1 MDFHCASPDRYEL
14 LKKFAK
20 ENRRNMTLAESV
32 LWEHL
37 RSLDVGTRFN
47 RQFIIGDYIVDFVSQ
62 RGGLVIEVDGGYHA
76 ERQQAENDAIR
87 EEVLEQM
94 GFHVIRFTNEEV
106 LYDTENVLQQIEHYF
121 NE

>member
-62 RGGLVIEVDGGYHA
+62 CGGLVIEVDGGYHA
-76 ERQQAENDAIR
+76 ERQQMETMPYVRATLNKWAFMSF
-87 EEVLEQM
+87 VSQM
-94 GFHVIRFTNEEV
+94 KRSFMTPKMYYNK
-106 LYDTENVLQQIEHYF
+106 
-121 NE
+121 